1 MEHSGSW
8 KRREI
13 EEWIYLGRGRASTGI
28 VCIWSKDTVE
38 MNTMSHWNPLY
49 VINVYE
55 LKRPNEMKIQAE
67 ASFKNIVEMVQ
78 KQKINKIK
86 IKRDFRN

>member
-1 MEHSGSW
+1 
-8 KRREI
+8 
-13 EEWIYLGRGRASTGI
+13 
-28 VCIWSKDTVE
+28 
-38 MNTMSHWNPLY
+38 
-49 VINVYE
+49 
-55 LKRPNEMKIQAE
+55 MKIQAE